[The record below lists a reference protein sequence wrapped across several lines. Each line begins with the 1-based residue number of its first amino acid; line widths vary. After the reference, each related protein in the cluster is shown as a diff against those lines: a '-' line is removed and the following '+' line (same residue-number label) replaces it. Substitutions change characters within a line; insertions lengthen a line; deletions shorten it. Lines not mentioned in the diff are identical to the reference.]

1 MSRLRMRGP
10 IIGIIIIIIIIIR
23 PGATNKILYNKNIEH
38 RDR

>member
-10 IIGIIIIIIIIIR
+10 IIGIIIIIIIIR